1 MFNSFSS
8 FLNEEEQY
16 SNRIWYHGS
25 SDRFLK
31 KETIEIRDDSE
42 RMFFGDAFYVT
53 DDITLARRDGKYIYK
68 VEFDGNFYATPSL
81 ESINS
86 FGTFKHFLSRV
97 FRDVREDILHKVLE
111 RPDYWQIKL
120 RISNKLMKEL
130 VYLKDS
136 NKLAEKFIEAH
147 IDELFDKYARN
158 QMGLRDAFEE
168 RGYDGITDGVYIGIY
183 NPEKSVKTIEKV
195 AL

>member
-8 FLNEEEQY
+8 FLNEEQY
-16 SNRIWYHGS
+16 SDRVWYHGS
-25 SDRFLK
+25 SDRNLK

-42 RMFFGDAFYVT
+42 RMFFGDAFYIT
-53 DDITLARRDGKYIYK
+53 DDITLARRDGKYIYR
-68 VEFDGNFYATPSL
+68 VEFDGNFYPTPSL
-81 ESINS
+81 EAINS
-86 FGTFKHFLSRV
+86 FGTFKNFLSRV
-97 FRDVREDILHKVLE
+97 FKDIRENILHKVME

-120 RISNKLMKEL
+120 RLSNRMMKEL
-130 VYLKDS
+130 VVLKDT

-168 RGYDGITDGVYIGIY
+168 RGYDGITDGKYIAIFK
-183 NPEKSVKTIEKV
+183 PQECIVSLEKV